1 MNSEAYLKS
10 VMREFRRLHEAA
22 TKAIE
27 QLRPE
32 QIFVAPAAESN
43 STAVIMKHLAGN
55 MRSRWTSFLGT
66 DGEKPDRDRDR
77 EFEILDGD
85 SYVRIMEAWS
95 AGWQSLFDAISAL
108 KPDQV
113 DTVVTIRGEKLLAQE
128 AINRQLT
135 HVGQHVG
142 QIVYVAKL
150 LTGPAWRT
158 LSIPRGG
165 SAEFNRNPT
174 PYKK

>member
-1 MNSEAYLKS
+1 MSSEAYLKS
-10 VMREFRRLHEAA
+10 AVREFHRLHDMAN
-22 TKAIE
+22 KAIE

-43 STAVIMKHLAGN
+43 SIAVIMKHLAGN

-66 DGEKPDRDRDR
+66 DGEKPDRDRDK
-77 EFEILDGD
+77 EFEIHGED

-95 AGWQSLFDAISAL
+95 AGWQCLFDAISAL

-113 DTVVTIRGEKLLAQE
+113 DAVVTIRGEKLLAVE

-135 HVGQHVG
+135 HVGQHAG

-150 LTGPAWRT
+150 LAGPAWRT

-165 SAEFNRNPT
+165 SAQFNKNPV